1 MVVEGSQV
9 SRKEKVFNIIRCM
22 WNCRKYMLNNT
33 GDIILPRE
41 APCFNLRGF
50 GILIFDFHVR
60 LDFAHIIQDP
70 TFQIVRS
77 VVWLIVLKA
86 SDKSCT

>member
-9 SRKEKVFNIIRCM
+9 SRKEKVFNII
-22 WNCRKYMLNNT
+22 NT

-41 APCFNLRGF
+41 APCFTLRGF
-50 GILIFDFHVR
+50 RILIFDFHVR